1 MSLLCLWQSFHRI
14 LRYFLFFV
22 IFSLRNCQLANI
34 ADHLC
39 VEIGLLQIDQNRQN
53 DIGGM
58 SQKSNK
64 SNKRKEICV
73 SIKKPSQNRKVARQV
88 RYNVHTDS
96 FEASGKSLRAKERS
110 GSTQIST
117 LFYRN
122 GTSIFFFY
130 EIPLLMSQG
139 MLSQR
144 LANNMQ

>member
-1 MSLLCLWQSFHRI
+1 M
-14 LRYFLFFV
+14 

-64 SNKRKEICV
+64 SSKE
-73 SIKKPSQNRKVARQV
+73 SRLKDDSGYSETSPEMSQNRKGARQV

-110 GSTQIST
+110 GTTQIST
-117 LFYRN
+117 LKLFLPKRN
-122 GTSIFFFY
+122 FHFLFY